1 VVDGG
6 IIELLDCGPMAN
18 IQLDLAPHLGIHF
31 EVGPL
36 IRVVKIKNTLVHM
49 EGLNL
54 VGIGRNIHG
63 ITEIN
68 VKLIRTDLKIHLAP
82 LPHIASVF
90 KRKLRVLVFARIS
103 NISSSCSIT
112 FLFR

>member
-1 VVDGG
+1 
-6 IIELLDCGPMAN
+6 MAN
-18 IQLDLAPHLGIHF
+18 IQLHRALYLAIHF

-54 VGIGRNIHG
+54 VEIGRNVHG

-68 VKLIRTDLKIHLAP
+68 VKLIRTDLKIHRAS
-82 LPHIASVF
+82 LPQIASIF
-90 KRKLRVLVFARIS
+90 KRKLRVLVFAGIS
-103 NISSSCSIT
+103 NISRSCSIT
-112 FLFR
+112 FLFA